1 MYIKGKGFQRG
12 RDKGSPGEI
21 VMPKAEITEIFS
33 SIQGEGIFVGAH
45 QIFTRFKRCNME
57 CSFCDTPN
65 EGQVK
70 EYSAAML
77 MQEIKKIDETSGP
90 HHSVS
95 LTGGEPLV
103 YTEFL
108 KMFLPI
114 LNKASFKSYLETNG
128 TLPDELERVIDHID
142 IVAMDFKLPSS
153 TGNRAYWKEHLEF
166 LKIAKRKKV
175 FVKAVVTPGTKKT
188 DIEEAVKLIRSV
200 NNNIPFIM
208 QPATPIKKFDRK
220 IGENRLL
227 EFLDIALKNKVENS
241 RVIPQVHKALGIK

>member
-1 MYIKGKGFQRG
+1 
-12 RDKGSPGEI
+12 
-21 VMPKAEITEIFS
+21 MPKAEITEVFS

-45 QIFTRFKRCNME
+45 QIFVRFKRCNME
-57 CSFCDTPN
+57 CCFCDTPN
-65 EGQVK
+65 EDPVK
-70 EYSAAML
+70 EYSVAVL
-77 MQEIKKIDETSGP
+77 MQEIKKIDEANGP

-95 LTGGEPLV
+95 LTGGEPLI

-108 KMFLPI
+108 KVFLPF
-114 LNKASFKSYLETNG
+114 LNKAGFKSYLETNG
-128 TLPDELERVIDHID
+128 TLPNELEKVIEYID
-142 IVAMDFKLPSS
+142 IIAMDFKLPSS

-175 FVKAVVTPGTKKT
+175 FVKAVVTPETKKI

-200 NNNIPFIM
+200 NKNVPFIM
-208 QPATPIKKFDRK
+208 QPATPIKNFDRK

-241 RVIPQVHKALGIK
+241 RVIPQMHKILGVK